1 MTQNIGNID
10 RTIRI
15 TLGIG
20 IIAAG
25 IVFKNWLG
33 LIGLIPLATAAT
45 RTCPAYMPCGSSTR
59 KKA

>member
-15 TLGIG
+15 ILGLG

-33 LIGLIPLATAAT
+33 LLGIVPLATAAV
-45 RTCPAYMPCGSSTR
+45 RTCPLYLPFGISTR
-59 KKA
+59 RKV